1 MSILATT
8 EQNLALGERLLA
20 VRVAA
25 GLSQDAFAERLGLS
39 PRAYANYERGER
51 EIPAAV
57 VRTLYEVY
65 GTDPLWLLTGPGTD
79 PVYAPERQL
88 NLSLLEELIR
98 IVESSLQHAHKTLK
112 PDKKAR
118 LIRLGYEH
126 CMQAGEID
134 TGRIRD
140 MLSLAA

>member
-8 EQNLALGERLLA
+8 EQNLPIGKRLVA
-20 VRVAA
+20 VRNAA
-25 GLSQDAFAERLGLS
+25 SLGQEAFAESLGLS

-57 VRTLYEVY
+57 VRNLYEVH
-65 GTDPLWLLTGPGTD
+65 GTDPLWLLTGPGLD
-79 PVYAPERQL
+79 PVYAPERRL
-88 NLSLLEELIR
+88 NLLLLEELIR
-98 IVESSLQHAHKTLK
+98 IVETSLLRAHKALK
-112 PDKKAR
+112 PEKKAR

-126 CMQAGEID
+126 CMKAGKVD
-134 TGRIRD
+134 TGRIRE

>member
-8 EQNLALGERLLA
+8 KQNLALGERLVA
-20 VRVAA
+20 ARIAA
-25 GLSQDAFAERLGLS
+25 GLTQNAFAESLGLS

-51 EIPAAV
+51 EIPATV
-57 VRTLYEVY
+57 VRKLYEIH
-65 GTDPLWLLTGPGTD
+65 GTDPVWLLTGPGLD
-79 PVYAPERQL
+79 PVYVPERRL
-88 NLSLLEELIR
+88 NLALLEELIR
-98 IVESSLQHAHKTLK
+98 VVETNLQRVHKTLR

-126 CMQAGEID
+126 CMQTGKVD
-134 TGRIRD
+134 NGRIRE

>member
-1 MSILATT
+1 MSILATSK
-8 EQNLALGERLLA
+8 QNLALGERLAA
-20 VRVAA
+20 VRTAV
-25 GLSQDAFAERLGLS
+25 GLSQDAFAESLGLS

-51 EIPAAV
+51 EIPSAV
-57 VRTLYEVY
+57 VRTLYEVH
-65 GTDPLWLLTGPGTD
+65 GTDPLWLLAGPGID

-88 NLSLLEELIR
+88 NLPLLEELIR
-98 IVESSLQHAHKTLK
+98 IVESSLQRAHKTLR

-134 TGRIRD
+134 AGRIRD

>member
-1 MSILATT
+1 MTISAPSWTF
-8 EQNLALGERLLA
+8 R
-20 VRVAA
+20 
-25 GLSQDAFAERLGLS
+25 
-39 PRAYANYERGER
+39 
-51 EIPAAV
+51 
-57 VRTLYEVY
+57 
-65 GTDPLWLLTGPGTD
+65 TGPGID

-98 IVESSLQHAHKTLK
+98 IVESSLQRAHKSLK

-126 CMQAGEID
+126 CMQAREID